1 MKLDKKNEIINL
13 INLALKEDKIKN
25 DVTSKLSIPKTQKCK
40 MFIKSKKDG
49 ILFGIYVAILVLKKI
64 DKKIKVK
71 IFKSDGS
78 ILKKGMRVLS
88 LEGKAQS
95 ILKSERVILNFL
107 GHLTGI
113 ASETNKLVKKTKTYK
128 TKICCTRKT
137 IPGLRYLQK
146 QAVKIGGGH
155 NNRYNLKEEIFVKDN
170 HHLDKL
176 NFRDKI
182 MLIKKRNRT
191 NKKINVEVDNII
203 QLKQIIDLKIDRI
216 LLDNFSPIT
225 LKKALKIIPNK
236 IETEASGNITPK
248 NILKYAR
255 TGVKRISLGYLTHSA
270 KNFNFSLEF

>member
-13 INLALKEDKIKN
+13 INLALKEDKINN

-64 DKKIKVK
+64 DKKIKIK

-95 ILKSERVILNFL
+95 ILKSERIILNFL

-113 ASETNKLVKKTKTYK
+113 ASETNKLVKKTKTWK

>member
-1 MKLDKKNEIINL
+1 MKLNKKNEIINL
-13 INLALKEDKIKN
+13 INLAIKEDKIN
-25 DVTSKLSIPKTQKCK
+25 DDVTSKLSIPKTQKCK
-40 MFIKSKKDG
+40 MFVKSKKDG

-64 DKKIKVK
+64 DKKIKIK

-113 ASETNKLVKKTKTYK
+113 ASETNKLVKKTKTWK

-176 NFRDKI
+176 NFRNKI

-191 NKKINVEVDNII
+191 KKKINVEVDNII

-225 LKKALKIIPNK
+225 LKKALKIIPDK

-255 TGVKRISLGYLTHSA
+255 TGVKRISLGYLTHSV

>member
-13 INLALKEDKIKN
+13 INLALKEDKINN

-64 DKKIKVK
+64 DKKIKIK

-95 ILKSERVILNFL
+95 ILKSERIILNFL

-113 ASETNKLVKKTKTYK
+113 ASETNKLVKKTKTWK

-255 TGVKRISLGYLTHSA
+255 TGVKRISLGYLTHSV

>member
-13 INLALKEDKIKN
+13 INLAIKEDKIN
-25 DVTSKLSIPKTQKCK
+25 DDVTSKLSIPKTQKCK
-40 MFIKSKKDG
+40 MFVKSKKDG

-64 DKKIKVK
+64 DKKIKIK

-95 ILKSERVILNFL
+95 ILKSERIILNFL

-113 ASETNKLVKKTKTYK
+113 ASETNKLVKKTKTWK

-191 NKKINVEVDNII
+191 NKKINVEVDDII

-255 TGVKRISLGYLTHSA
+255 TGVKRISLGYLTHSV

>member
-13 INLALKEDKIKN
+13 INLAIKEDKIN
-25 DVTSKLSIPKTQKCK
+25 DDVTSKLSIPKTQKCK
-40 MFIKSKKDG
+40 MFVKSKKDG

-113 ASETNKLVKKTKTYK
+113 ASETNKLVKKTKTWK